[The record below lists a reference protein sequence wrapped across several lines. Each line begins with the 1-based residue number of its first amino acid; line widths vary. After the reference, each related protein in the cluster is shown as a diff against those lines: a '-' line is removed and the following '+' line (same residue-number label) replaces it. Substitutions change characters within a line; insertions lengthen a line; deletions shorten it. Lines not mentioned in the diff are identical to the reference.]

1 MVHILTEFYYIFILL
16 KLFEMKTFTKKLLT
30 IALLFGL
37 AQVAMAD
44 RGVGKKKNKT
54 ILNIYTPT
62 TLKNSIAFNIKSGLS
77 YKGSLLSHTETVGNS
92 IMSNSLITYQK
103 GNITYVIPYKHKIVI
118 PEIAQ
123 GYTGMKI
130 IIRSH

>member
-1 MVHILTEFYYIFILL
+1 
-16 KLFEMKTFTKKLLT
+16 MKTFTKKLVT
-30 IALLFGL
+30 IALLFGI

-62 TLKNSIAFNIKSGLS
+62 TLRSSIAFNLKTGLS
-77 YKGSLLSHTETVGNS
+77 YKGSLLSSTQTVGNS

-103 GNITYVIPYKHKIVI
+103 GNVTYVIPYKHKIVL

-123 GYTGMKI
+123 GYTGMKL
-130 IIRSH
+130 IIRNH

>member
-1 MVHILTEFYYIFILL
+1 
-16 KLFEMKTFTKKLLT
+16 MKTFTKKLVT
-30 IALLFGL
+30 IALLFGI

-62 TLKNSIAFNIKSGLS
+62 TLRSSIGFNLKTGLS
-77 YKGSLLSHTETVGNS
+77 YTGSLLSSTQTVGNS
-92 IMSNSLITYQK
+92 IMTNSLITYQK
-103 GNITYVIPYKHKIVI
+103 GNVTYVVPYKHKIVL

-123 GYTGMKI
+123 GYTGMKL
-130 IIRSH
+130 IIRNH